1 MDARIT
7 KQRLGNLLSY
17 DWLKIL
23 GVIVAAVVLLY
34 VLFTMIATRPTVE
47 QVYSVFTYGGLKI
60 GDDSSD
66 FEDDL
71 DGAFSFDI
79 LEAEMVNFE
88 AGSLGEQALTARRGV
103 LEGDAVL
110 VADYTEEE
118 GDTPFSLLV
127 TNYGTFHPAEKTYSG
142 FYEIPTLLDDMKAYL
157 STYFDLPATDA
168 DETFT
173 SEAPI
178 EAQIEASFAR
188 KNGSDKRF
196 KTDAQKET
204 GLALERARVLQ
215 LREDYLFVKAA
226 FERGDVTTVDYVYLV
241 GEEEYRFPFGIDL
254 GKLTGLDDLA
264 FYYSNGQKTTEKL
277 TLTFFYNGARAED
290 IKFEN
295 LTFLR
300 YLLETYAPA
309 HS

>member
-7 KQRLGNLLSY
+7 KQRLGILLSY

-34 VLFTMIATRPTVE
+34 VLFTMIATRPSVE
-47 QVYSVFTYGGLKI
+47 QVYSVFTYGGLRI
-60 GDDSSD
+60 GDDSSG

-118 GDTPFSLLV
+118 GETPFSLLV
-127 TNYGTFHPAEKTYSG
+127 TNYGTFHLAEKTYSG
-142 FYEIPTLLDDMKAYL
+142 FHEIPAFLSDAEEYL
-157 STYFDLPATDA
+157 KDYFGALTGE
-168 DETFT
+168 DENFLQG
-173 SEAPI
+173 EPI
-178 EAQIEASFAR
+178 EEKIEASFAR
-188 KNGSDKRF
+188 KNGNDKRF
-196 KTDAQKET
+196 KTDAQKEA
-204 GLALERARVLQ
+204 GIALERARVIK
-215 LREDYLFVKAA
+215 LRDDYLFVKAA
-226 FERGDVTTVDYVYLV
+226 FERGDLSTVDYVYRD
-241 GEEEYRFPFGIDL
+241 GEEEYRFPFGIGL
-254 GKLTGLDDLA
+254 GKLMGLDDLF
-264 FYYSNGQKTTEKL
+264 FYYNNGEKTTEKL
-277 TLTFFYNGARAED
+277 TMAFLYNGPRSED
-290 IKFEN
+290 VKFEN